1 MIINF
6 LKPKKQRIANASSR
20 RLVLKRLDQ
29 LKANADKNLLYS
41 VSEKIQEF
49 VTNYIN
55 YPSINYGSLSEFDKI
70 LSGLSTIM
78 KPNFSDFLIKRLDSL
93 IYLLVNPIESFSNN
107 PSQHAI
113 EIRKMISFEKQS
125 LQGMIVELR
134 INLDK
139 AFKERN
145 KSSYEEIEN
154 EIELLESE
162 LAQLDIN
169 YQIYSQISKNL
180 RKIEISKKNA
190 KLTSEAAKISSSQLN
205 PSAYKTLLD
214 QRTDDI
220 NIIKHENER
229 LSDIDNQN
237 SATLPNN
244 IFNKRSSFD
253 DRVQADLNKNTQQD
267 SIHDSDN
274 ININKIK

>member
-20 RLVLKRLDQ
+20 RLVLKKLDQ

-41 VSEKIQEF
+41 VSEKLQEL
-49 VTNYIN
+49 VTSYIN
-55 YPSINYGSLSEFDKI
+55 YPSINYGNLSEFDKI
-70 LSGLSTIM
+70 LSGISTII

-93 IYLLVNPIESFSNN
+93 IYLLVNPIESLSNN
-107 PSQHAI
+107 PSQNAI

-139 AFKERN
+139 AFNERN
-145 KSSYEEIEN
+145 KSLYEEIEN
-154 EIELLESE
+154 EIELLENE
-162 LAQLDIN
+162 FAQVDIN

-190 KLTSEAAKISSSQLN
+190 KLISEAAKISSTQLN
-205 PSAYKTLLD
+205 PSAYEKLLH
-214 QRTDDI
+214 QRADDI
-220 NIIKHENER
+220 NIVKDENEK

-237 SATLPNN
+237 SATIPNN

-253 DRVQADLNKNTQQD
+253 DRVQAELNKNFKQD
-267 SIHDSDN
+267 SIDDSDY
-274 ININKIK
+274 INVNKIK

>member
-190 KLTSEAAKISSSQLN
+190 KLTSEAAKISSNQLN
-205 PSAYKTLLD
+205 PSAYKTLLN